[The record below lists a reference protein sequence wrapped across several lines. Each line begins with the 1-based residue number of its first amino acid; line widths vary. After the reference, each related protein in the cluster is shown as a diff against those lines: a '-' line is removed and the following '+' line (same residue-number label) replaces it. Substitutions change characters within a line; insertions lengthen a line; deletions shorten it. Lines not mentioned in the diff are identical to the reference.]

1 MRVTHWINQLGQG
14 SLPACKSSAGNT
26 KERAVGSAENG
37 STHDS
42 SEAVPTAVKEDSC
55 RPYRDHRQHSQKPV
69 FKR

>member
-1 MRVTHWINQLGQG
+1 MRVAHWINQLDEG
-14 SLPACKSSAGNT
+14 SFPACTRSPDNT

-37 STHDS
+37 STRDS

-55 RPYRDHRQHSQKPV
+55 RPYRDHRQQSQKPV